1 MPASKTFTFNRPW
14 TLVFL
19 LPLAF
24 LIFML
29 FQGLSNEFSF
39 FVLVMVIATTCLLF
53 LFALMSVMRRIT
65 IGAGK
70 VIWKTPFT
78 KREFDLKEIESFGIV
93 KFRKFRF
100 IYFSKLENPPYD
112 KHDTAVVSNEETV
125 VLQFRQSAWSHVV
138 EVMKASKPDLKP
150 KSFS

>member
-19 LPLAF
+19 LPMAF

-29 FQGLSNEFSF
+29 VQGLMNEFSF
-39 FVLVMVIATTCLLF
+39 FVLVMVIATTSLFLLF
-53 LFALMSVMRRIT
+53 AVLSVMRRIT
-65 IGAGK
+65 IGNGK
-70 VIWKTPFT
+70 VTWKTPFV
-78 KREFDLKEIESFGIV
+78 KREFELDKIQSFGIV

-100 IYFSKLENPPYD
+100 IYFTRLENPPYG
-112 KHDTAVVSNEETV
+112 KHDTAVVSNEDTV
-125 VLQFRQSAWSHVV
+125 VLQFRQSAWQQTVA
-138 EVMKASKPDLKP
+138 VMEAANPGLKP